1 MNVHISYKIPKTPEV
16 EREITHLIEKL
27 QNRLQVFRP
36 ELIHLKGS
44 LEHNSEREGTV
55 VALNL
60 RLPSGQMAVQESASN
75 PAAAIKAALDD
86 MLQQLGKHKGQL
98 RNTHDWSRRRN
109 GSDRMQAQV
118 PFEQTFAAVQVPTI
132 SSEDVRS
139 YINTN
144 LGRLE
149 RFIERE
155 LFFREAAGELLAD
168 SISKEEVIDEAVAR
182 ALGEGEKPERLGLE
196 PWLYRLALRSLQDLS
211 RRDGDGSGSIPLES
225 SARNVNVRA
234 SDEAEL
240 QYHQPDE
247 TFTQESVIADRRV
260 STPEDIAASDELL
273 ALVQL
278 ALDGSEPHDREALI
292 LHAMEGF
299 SVDEIAAITDRSP
312 ERVRTSIATAR
323 KHVRSLPAMVS
334 GFREKTS
341 LRSTGTTAPVQS

>member
-1 MNVHISYKIPKTPEV
+1 MRRQQIGGDHGEPGADR
-16 EREITHLIEKL
+16 ERG
-27 QNRLQVFRP
+27 
-36 ELIHLKGS
+36 GS
-44 LEHNSEREGTV
+44 FAASAETQGEPEREGTV

-211 RRDGDGSGSIPLES
+211 RRDGDAHLRAAEGAHLRRPLRLGRCVD
-225 SARNVNVRA
+225 SAVVA
-234 SDEAEL
+234 
-240 QYHQPDE
+240 
-247 TFTQESVIADRRV
+247 
-260 STPEDIAASDELL
+260 
-273 ALVQL
+273 
-278 ALDGSEPHDREALI
+278 
-292 LHAMEGF
+292 
-299 SVDEIAAITDRSP
+299 
-312 ERVRTSIATAR
+312 
-323 KHVRSLPAMVS
+323 
-334 GFREKTS
+334 
-341 LRSTGTTAPVQS
+341 